1 MDLFWFCIAFFIIDA
16 PITLFSDKGRFDS
29 IALHIRMLVL
39 EEGISDSQEII
50 SFLVLAF
57 PLSLRKIHPPTT
69 IWTLFNPSPR
79 KMSVLHCRTLRGMER
94 IGTAIGSV

>member
-69 IWTLFNPSPR
+69 IWTLLIHPLGKCQCFTAG
-79 KMSVLHCRTLRGMER
+79 HCGEWK
-94 IGTAIGSV
+94 G